1 MELKFTRRN
10 HFGITV
16 WESNEMV
23 TDELNIQHPR
33 FRITKEDDVY
43 VVREKDIDQDYQGG
57 YRYTSN
63 TVAENKLKDT
73 IYWLNVNLFRI

>member
-1 MELKFTRRN
+1 MELTFEQRK
-10 HFGITV
+10 HFGTYV

-23 TDELNIQHPR
+23 TDELNIEHPR

-43 VVREKDIDQDYQGG
+43 VVREKDQDYQGG

-63 TVAENKLKDT
+63 TLAENKLKDT
-73 IYWLNVNLFRI
+73 IYWLNVNLHRI